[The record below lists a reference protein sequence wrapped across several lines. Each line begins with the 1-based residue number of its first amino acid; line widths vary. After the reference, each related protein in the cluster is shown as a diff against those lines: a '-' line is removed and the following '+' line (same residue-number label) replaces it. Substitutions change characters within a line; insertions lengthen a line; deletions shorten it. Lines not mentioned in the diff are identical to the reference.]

1 MTAARG
7 YQLVI
12 SENFLLSEPAYEGVI
27 PDTSITV
34 AGLAERSYFWRVSGV
49 MADGG
54 FGKDSVVRRFKV
66 SGQSVHDDSDQTPPP
81 LDIVEFMLS
90 GPMVIVNGVTEP
102 GANLWV
108 DNEKIDV
115 YQDGTFYAVIRLRKE
130 GENVVEF
137 LAQDAA
143 GNEKLVRR
151 RAYYESY

>member
-1 MTAARG
+1 
-7 YQLVI
+7 
-12 SENFLLSEPAYEGVI
+12 
-27 PDTSITV
+27 
-34 AGLAERSYFWRVSGV
+34 
-49 MADGG
+49 
-54 FGKDSVVRRFKV
+54 VRRFKV
-66 SGQSVHDDSDQTPPP
+66 TGQSVKDDRDQTPPP
-81 LDIVEFMLS
+81 LEIVEFMLS
-90 GPMVIVNGVTEP
+90 GPMVIVNGMTEP

-108 DNEKIDV
+108 DHEKIDV